1 MNPALETREFKI
13 TGGAQLFGK
22 TRGQRK
28 GQGQGQTQGSRKQTK
43 QQGGQV
49 NVQKQNQPQQS
60 GGSADAIVGAGVNI
74 VNGRSV
80 MTAGALPLG
89 TRTVVMGYDAPLRGG
104 APVSG
109 APVLG
114 APVMRGGQQQQQQ
127 QQQRQEQ
134 QQQGGR
140 KVELTKPLAQHRKVL
155 LNPKKYKIAG
165 ETHQHPR
172 TKTRKVRKI
181 TLGMKTMQKRL
192 TRAKKIHTDV
202 KEIPLADLRKELI
215 KRKLIRE
222 TSKAPESI
230 LRQIA
235 ADSQIVAGKGL

>member
-13 TGGAQLFGK
+13 TGGAELFRK
-22 TRGQRK
+22 TRGQCK
-28 GQGQGQTQGSRKQTK
+28 GQGQAQGSRKQTK

-114 APVMRGGQQQQQQ
+114 APVMRGGQQ
-127 QQQRQEQ
+127 Q

>member
-1 MNPALETREFKI
+1 MNPQQSEIREFKI
-13 TGGAQLFGK
+13 SGGAEVFGK
-22 TRGQRK
+22 TRGRR
-28 GQGQGQTQGSRKQTK
+28 QGQGSRKQGK
-43 QQGGQV
+43 EQQQQQGGQV
-49 NVQKQNQPQQS
+49 NVQKQS

-80 MTAGALPLG
+80 MTAGAVPLA
-89 TRTVVMGYDAPLRGG
+89 TRTPVVGYDAPLRAG
-104 APVSG
+104 APISG

-127 QQQRQEQ
+127 Q
-134 QQQGGR
+134 GGR
-140 KVELTKPLAQHRKVL
+140 KVELAKPPAQHRKVL

-202 KEIPLADLRKELI
+202 KDIPLADLRKQLI
-215 KRKLIRE
+215 QRKLIRE

-235 ADSQIVAGKGL
+235 ADAQIVAGKGL

>member
-13 TGGAQLFGK
+13 TGGAQLFG
-22 TRGQRK
+22 RSRSHRK
-28 GQGQGQTQGSRKQTK
+28 GQGQGSRKQGK
-43 QQGGQV
+43 QQEGGNTV
-49 NVQKQNQPQQS
+49 NVQKQNQQS
-60 GGSADAIVGAGVNI
+60 GGSAGAIVGAGVNI
-74 VNGRSV
+74 VNGRPV
-80 MTAGALPLG
+80 MTAGALPLA
-89 TRTVVMGYDAPLRGG
+89 TRTVVMGYDAPRMG
-104 APVSG
+104 PTSG

-114 APVMRGGQQQQQQ
+114 APVMRGGQQQAQKQQQ
-127 QQQRQEQ
+127 QE
-134 QQQGGR
+134 GGAPSR
-140 KVELTKPLAQHRKVL
+140 KVELTKHAPQHRKVM

-202 KEIPLADLRKELI
+202 KEIPLSDLRKQLI
-215 KRKLIRE
+215 QRKLIRE

>member
-1 MNPALETREFKI
+1 MNPQQSEIREFKI
-13 TGGAQLFGK
+13 SGGAEVFGK
-22 TRGQRK
+22 TRGRR
-28 GQGQGQTQGSRKQTK
+28 QGQGSRKQGK
-43 QQGGQV
+43 EQQQQQGGQV
-49 NVQKQNQPQQS
+49 NVQKQS

-80 MTAGALPLG
+80 MTAGAVPLA
-89 TRTVVMGYDAPLRGG
+89 TRTPVVGYDAPRAG
-104 APVSG
+104 PISG

-114 APVMRGGQQQQQQ
+114 APAMRGGQ

-134 QQQGGR
+134 QQGGR
-140 KVELTKPLAQHRKVL
+140 KVELGKPPAQHRKVL

-202 KEIPLADLRKELI
+202 KDIPLVELRKQLI
-215 KRKLIRE
+215 QRKLIRE

-235 ADSQIVAGKGL
+235 ADAQIVAGKGL

>member
-1 MNPALETREFKI
+1 MNPQQSEIREFKI
-13 TGGAQLFGK
+13 SGGAEVFGK
-22 TRGQRK
+22 TRGRR
-28 GQGQGQTQGSRKQTK
+28 QGQGSRKQGK
-43 QQGGQV
+43 EQQQGGQV
-49 NVQKQNQPQQS
+49 NVQKQQQQQT

-80 MTAGALPLG
+80 MTAGAVPLA
-89 TRTVVMGYDAPLRGG
+89 TRTPVVGYDAPRAG
-104 APVSG
+104 PISG

-114 APVMRGGQQQQQQ
+114 APVMRGGQQTQQTQQ
-127 QQQRQEQ
+127 PQ

-140 KVELTKPLAQHRKVL
+140 KVELGKPPAQHRKVL

-202 KEIPLADLRKELI
+202 KEIPLADLRKQLI
-215 KRKLIRE
+215 QRKLIRE

-235 ADSQIVAGKGL
+235 ADAQIVAGKGL

>member
-13 TGGAQLFGK
+13 TGGAELFRK

-28 GQGQGQTQGSRKQTK
+28 GQGQGQGSRKQTK

-49 NVQKQNQPQQS
+49 NVQKQNQQQQS

-89 TRTVVMGYDAPLRGG
+89 TRTFVSGYDAPLRAG
-104 APVSG
+104 APISG

-114 APVMRGGQQQQQQ
+114 APVMRGGQQQ
-127 QQQRQEQ
+127 RQE
-134 QQQGGR
+134 QQGGR
-140 KVELTKPLAQHRKVL
+140 KVELTKPQVQHRKVL

>member
-1 MNPALETREFKI
+1 
-13 TGGAQLFGK
+13 
-22 TRGQRK
+22 
-28 GQGQGQTQGSRKQTK
+28 
-43 QQGGQV
+43 
-49 NVQKQNQPQQS
+49 
-60 GGSADAIVGAGVNI
+60 
-74 VNGRSV
+74 
-80 MTAGALPLG
+80 MTAGVLPLA
-89 TRTVVMGYDAPLRGG
+89 TRTIVTGYDAPRAG
-104 APVSG
+104 PISG

-114 APVMRGGQQQQQQ
+114 APVRGGGQQQAQQAQKQQQQQQ
-127 QQQRQEQ
+127 QQQE
-134 QQQGGR
+134 GGAPSR
-140 KVELTKPLAQHRKVL
+140 KVELGKPATQHRKVL

-202 KEIPLADLRKELI
+202 KEIPLADLRKQLI

-235 ADSQIVAGKGL
+235 ADAQIVAGKGL

>member
-1 MNPALETREFKI
+1 MNNDIKTFQV
-13 TGGAQLFGK
+13 TGGAEVFGK
-22 TRGQRK
+22 TRGRR
-28 GQGQGQTQGSRKQTK
+28 QGQGSRKQVK
-43 QQGGQV
+43 QQEGGNTV
-49 NVQKQNQPQQS
+49 NIQKQQQQS
-60 GGSADAIVGAGVNI
+60 GGSANAIVGAGVNI

-80 MTAGALPLG
+80 MTAGAVPLG
-89 TRTVVMGYDAPLRGG
+89 TRTPVVGYG
-104 APVSG
+104 ATIG

-114 APVMRGGQQQQQQ
+114 APVMRGGQQQPQAQQQ
-127 QQQRQEQ
+127 SQ

-140 KVELTKPLAQHRKVL
+140 KVELGKPPAQHRKVL

-165 ETHQHPR
+165 ESHQHPR

-202 KEIPLADLRKELI
+202 KDIPLADLRKQLI
-215 KRKLIRE
+215 QRKLIRE

-235 ADSQIVAGKGL
+235 ADAQIVAGKGL

>member
-13 TGGAQLFGK
+13 TGGAELFGK
-22 TRGQRK
+22 SRSQRK
-28 GQGQGQTQGSRKQTK
+28 GQGQGSRKQTK

-49 NVQKQNQPQQS
+49 NVQKQNQQQQS

-89 TRTVVMGYDAPLRGG
+89 TRTVVSGYDAPLRAG
-104 APVSG
+104 APISG

-114 APVMRGGQQQQQQ
+114 APVMRGGQQ

-202 KEIPLADLRKELI
+202 KEIPLADLRKQLI